1 MMITLC
7 EGDFGWS
14 YLIVS
19 DDGQELLIQSDWD
32 YPATAMT
39 FGWSPC
45 TRCRRGCQGASDG
58 TIDCPR
64 RSALEHIMDAQ
75 VWLDRHIGA
84 TAVDPGYFE

>member
-1 MMITLC
+1 MITLL
-7 EGDFGWS
+7 EGSYGWS
-14 YLIVS
+14 YVIQS
-19 DDGQELLIQSDWD
+19 DTGEEILIQSDWD

-45 TRCRRGCQGASDG
+45 TKCRRSCQGASDG

-64 RSALEHIMDAQ
+64 RNAFEHIMEAQ

-84 TAVDPGYFE
+84 RVDDPGYWR